1 MTYADVGMKRQ
12 HILSLWGENLS
23 GVSPVNVKNLGHIM
37 EKRMNDIV
45 KFCIEECKRQND
57 YSSESVANMVSAYYE
72 LIRLY
77 ENGWDIY
84 DHETIILLGKM
95 VIPFNDG
102 YRQTPVTFANGTSGI
117 QWTLIPRQMGLLL
130 DSVGEISP
138 DEFYIN
144 FERIHPF
151 EDGNGRVGAILW
163 NFMSG
168 SIENPK
174 CPPNFFEEK

>member
-1 MTYADVGMKRQ
+1 
-12 HILSLWGENLS
+12 
-23 GVSPVNVKNLGHIM
+23 
-37 EKRMNDIV
+37 MNDIV
-45 KFCIEECKRQND
+45 KFCLEECKRQND
-57 YSSESVANMVSAYYE
+57 YSPESVASMVSAYYE
-72 LIRLY
+72 IIRLY
-77 ENGWDIY
+77 ENGCDIY
-84 DHETIILLGKM
+84 NHETIILLGKM

-163 NFMSG
+163 NFMNG
-168 SIENPK
+168 TIESPK